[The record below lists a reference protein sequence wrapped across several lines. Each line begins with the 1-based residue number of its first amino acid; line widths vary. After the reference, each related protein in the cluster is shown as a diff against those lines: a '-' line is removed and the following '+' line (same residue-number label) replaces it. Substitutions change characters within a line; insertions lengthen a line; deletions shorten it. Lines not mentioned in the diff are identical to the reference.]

1 MDEKVR
7 GLATRHEINEREQA
21 QKDLQKEANQQEKA
35 ELERDNEAV
44 RKLLIAHGTLQPD
57 CTLDKKSSG
66 CLLHFKQTEY

>member
-44 RKLLIAHGTLQPD
+44 RKLLIAHGTL
-57 CTLDKKSSG
+57 
-66 CLLHFKQTEY
+66 